1 MIEVKL
7 KMLLKFIEEDKVKRV
22 LYIHE
27 AEDTV
32 ILVGIHSRKNQASR
46 AELEKCSY
54 KSIIDKMIKQEI
66 EVLTE
71 DPFDRRLE
79 MQRIGEIERMERLKE
94 EKKVLITGVDREE
107 SDKIKKFEERR
118 QERDFWYDVVTH
130 IVNMH
135 TEPGCYFE
143 DKARLIKEAAEIF
156 NVNRKKIYRYLNLY
170 LQSGKRK
177 DSLYTYI
184 NNVGT
189 NKNRKITKKLGAKT
203 AVARQ
208 TGIDQ
213 GINMSEE
220 IEKHFRIAV
229 YNIYENKRKH
239 SFAAAHRWLI
249 STFYAEED
257 KKSKEDIRA
266 PYKKPSID
274 QFRTWYKTKYRVKS
288 REIIARE
295 GEKTFSKDYRGLEAD
310 SLCETYGPG
319 HIYQI
324 DATIADIW
332 LVSRVDRSQLI
343 GRPVVYIGI
352 DVFSRMITSV
362 FICLEGPSYI
372 GAMSLIQ
379 NMIEDKVEFCK
390 QYGISLKVGNDDEDD
405 DRDEWP
411 SKGIPLMIIPDR
423 GELISPQTKNVIE
436 GLGITV
442 ENTPSYRGDA
452 KGIVEQCFRVLNKTT
467 IEWLPG
473 YIQKQFKERG
483 DQDYRLDAKLDI
495 EEFTRIIINTIVHR
509 NNSVLQN
516 YVRTPEMI
524 EDDVPPIPV
533 EIWKWGMRRFR
544 KNLQDITEEERIT
557 SLLTKPKSAS
567 MSDSGILIDGL
578 LYFSNEK
585 DFKDQMV
592 RARSEGRE
600 KLDVRIDKRNLDV
613 AYCIDKEKNKIIPCY
628 LSESF
633 TKGRVIKGMTYE
645 EYKIYQE
652 NEKVSLESLK
662 GYQDQKNKEHTQNIE
677 NLNKQAEKSHQET
690 KNSTKNISEN
700 RRNENSDFRKKQ
712 AIQGEST
719 YKRNTEEKVTETEK
733 EDSPLKDRLRKKMQ
747 AMKVINSEGEEVS

>member
-1 MIEVKL
+1 MVEIKL
-7 KMLLKFIEEDKVKRV
+7 KMLLKFIEDDKVKRV

-32 ILVGIHSRKNQASR
+32 VLVEVHSRNNRTSR
-46 AELEKCSY
+46 AEFEKCSY
-54 KSIIDKMIKQEI
+54 KSIVDKISTQEI
-66 EVLTE
+66 EILTE
-71 DPFDRRLE
+71 DPFDRKLE
-79 MQRIGEIERMERLKE
+79 MQRIGEMERIERLKE
-94 EKKVLITGVDREE
+94 EKKVQINGVDRDET
-107 SDKIKKFEERR
+107 DRLKRFEERR
-118 QERDFWYDVVTH
+118 QQRDFWYKVVTH
-130 IVNMH
+130 IVNIY
-135 TEPGCYFE
+135 TEPNCYFE
-143 DKARLIKEAAEIF
+143 EKPRLIKEAAEIF
-156 NVNRKKIYRYLNLY
+156 NVDRKKIYRYLNLY

-184 NNVGT
+184 NHVGT

-203 AVARQ
+203 AIARQ
-208 TGIDQ
+208 TGVDQ
-213 GINMSEE
+213 GVNMSQE
-220 IEKHFRIAV
+220 IEKHFQIAV
-229 YNIYENKRKH
+229 CNIYENKRKH
-239 SFAAAHRWLI
+239 SFSAAYRWLI
-249 STFYAEED
+249 STFYVEED
-257 KKSKEDIRA
+257 KKHKLDITA

-274 QFRTWYKTKYRVKS
+274 QFRTWYKTKYKVKS

-295 GEKTFSKDYRGLEAD
+295 GEKKFSKDYRGLEAD
-310 SLCETYGPG
+310 SLFETYGPG

-332 LVSRVDRSQLI
+332 LVSRINRNQLV
-343 GRPVVYIGI
+343 GRPVVYIAI
-352 DVFSRMITSV
+352 DVFSRLITAV
-362 FICLEGPSYI
+362 FVCLEGPSYI

-390 QYGISLKVGNDDEDD
+390 RYDISLNEENDEHNEGN
-405 DRDEWP
+405 EWP
-411 SKGIPLMIIPDR
+411 SKGVPLMIIPDR

-495 EEFTRIIINTIVHR
+495 EEFTRIIINTIIHR

-516 YVRTPEMI
+516 YIRTPEMI

-533 EIWKWGMRRFR
+533 EIWKWGMKRFR

-557 SLLTKPKSAS
+557 SLLTRPKSAS
-567 MSDSGILIDGL
+567 MSDSGILIEGL
-578 LYFSNEK
+578 LYFSKEK

-592 RARSEGRE
+592 KARTEGRE
-600 KLDVRIDKRNLDV
+600 KLDVRIDKRNLEV

-633 TKGRVIKGMTYE
+633 TKGRVVKGMTYE

-662 GYQDQKNKEHTQNIE
+662 GYQDQKYEEHIKKIKDVNK
-677 NLNKQAEKSHQET
+677 KAKKSHAGI
-690 KNSTKNISEN
+690 KNSTKNIANNRSSEKN
-700 RRNENSDFRKKQ
+700 KIRKEQ

-719 YKRNTEEKVTETEK
+719 YDSIVDLIIEEQT
-733 EDSPLKDRLRKKMQ
+733 SNNQSKDGLRKRLSF
-747 AMKVINSEGEEVS
+747 MKVKIAENIEEN